1 MNTGSPGVVF
11 DCNVFLQAVANDES
25 AVAKALDFLEAGLI
39 TLFVSEPILREVRDV
54 LTRPKLRRQMPQIT
68 DVRVSAMLQR
78 LANKAILIQNIPEE
92 FQSKRDPKDE
102 IYLNLAIVANAKF
115 LISRDQ
121 DLLDLMTTSTDEAR
135 QFRSLY
141 PFLRIMKVADF
152 VTEIESEYDP
162 RNQRV

>member
-1 MNTGSPGVVF
+1 MNTVSPGVVF

-25 AVAKALDFLEAGLI
+25 AAAKALDFLEADLI
-39 TLFVSEPILREVRDV
+39 ALFVSEPILREVRDV
-54 LTRPKLRRQMPQIT
+54 LTRPKLRKQMPQIT

-78 LANKAILIQNIPEE
+78 LGNKAILIQNIPEE
-92 FQSKRDPKDE
+92 FQYKRDPKDE
-102 IYLNLAIVANAKF
+102 MYLNLAIVANAKY

-141 PFLRIMKVADF
+141 PFLRIMKAADF
-152 VTEIESEYDP
+152 VMEMESQKIES
-162 RNQRV
+162 